1 MVAELP
7 RSGPRSCVHG
17 WDRRGLH
24 ISPSVPGLRPRFIS
38 FSGVVCVRFIVV
50 PFNLFYPY
58 GVLLN

>member
-17 WDRRGLH
+17 SDWRGVH

-38 FSGVVCVRFIVV
+38 FSGVVCVHFIVV
-50 PFNLFYPY
+50 PLNLFHPY